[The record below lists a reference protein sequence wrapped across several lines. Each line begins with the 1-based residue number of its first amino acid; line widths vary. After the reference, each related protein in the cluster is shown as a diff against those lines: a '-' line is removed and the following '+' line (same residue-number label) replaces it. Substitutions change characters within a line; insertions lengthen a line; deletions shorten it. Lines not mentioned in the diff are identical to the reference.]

1 MKKLA
6 IIAALIAVTGVAS
19 ATDLGV
25 RGGRNFGSDTN
36 SVGIT
41 LGQKFGAFGALG
53 AELAFDRGTSP
64 VSGNRYSLIGS
75 YDVVKYH
82 GVTFTVKAGAAIVE
96 PSDSDNGYAAI
107 AGLGVSYPVYKNVSL
122 VADYS
127 YQSGQD
133 RVRQFNGNT
142 LTAGIKYSF

>member
-6 IIAALIAVTGVAS
+6 IIAALMAVTGVAS

-25 RGGRNFGSDTN
+25 RAGRNFGSDTN

-41 LGQKFGAFGALG
+41 LGQKFGDFG

-64 VSGNRYSLIGS
+64 VSGNRYSLVGS

-82 GVTFTVKAGAAIVE
+82 DVTFAAKAGAAIVDA
-96 PSDSDNGYAAI
+96 SQSGNGYAAI
-107 AGLGVSYPVYKNVSL
+107 VGVGVSYPVYKNISL

-127 YQSGQD
+127 YQLGQD
-133 RVRQFNGNT
+133 RVRQFDGSA

>member
-6 IIAALIAVTGVAS
+6 IIAALMAVTGAAS
-19 ATDLGV
+19 ATDLGL

-36 SVGIT
+36 SVGVT
-41 LGQKFGAFGALG
+41 LGQKFGDFG

-75 YDVVKYH
+75 YDVAKYH

-96 PSDSDNGYAAI
+96 PSDSDNGYAAL
-107 AGLGVSYPVYKNVSL
+107 AGFGVSYPVYKNVSL

-127 YQSGQD
+127 YQQGQD
-133 RVRQFNGNT
+133 RVHKFNGNT

>member
-6 IIAALIAVTGVAS
+6 IIATLMAATGIAS
-19 ATDLGV
+19 ATDLGL

-41 LGQKFGAFGALG
+41 LGQKFGTFG

-64 VSGNRYSLIGS
+64 VSGNRYSLIGT
-75 YDVVKYH
+75 YDAAKYQD
-82 GVTFTVKAGAAIVE
+82 VTFTAKAGAAIVE
-96 PSDSDNGYAAI
+96 PSQGDNGYAAI
-107 AGLGVSYPVYKNVSL
+107 AGVGVSYPVYKNVNL

-127 YQSGQD
+127 YQLGQD
-133 RVRQFNGNT
+133 RVRQFDGSA
-142 LTAGIKYSF
+142 LTVGIKYSF

>member
-6 IIAALIAVTGVAS
+6 IIAALMAVTGVAS

-36 SVGIT
+36 NFGVT
-41 LGQKFGAFGALG
+41 LGQQFGKFG

-75 YDVVKYH
+75 YDVVKYRN
-82 GVTFTVKAGAAIVE
+82 VTFTVKAGAAIVE
-96 PSDSDNGYAAI
+96 PSYTESSYAGI
-107 AGLGVSYPVYKNVSL
+107 VGVGISYPVYKNVSL

-127 YQSGQD
+127 YQHGQN
-133 RVRQFNGNT
+133 RVSQFDGNA